1 VKNLIEIFKTKAEK
15 SFSFGN
21 GTLIELNSQ
30 SNALYPLIWMQFP
43 LTITNNSRSNII
55 ISQTYNFNLMYL
67 HSGNITDTQTM
78 VNKSFDDMNSIM
90 VGYIQ
95 SIQNQFEQD
104 ENNPIVFG
112 NATMINKK
120 QDNIHFGWSVSVQVT
135 LPINSSLC
143 CNMFE

>member
-1 VKNLIEIFKTKAEK
+1 MKNLIEIFKTKAEK

-55 ISQTYNFNLMYL
+55 ISQTYNFNLMFL

-120 QDNIHFGWSVSVQVT
+120 QDNIHFGWSVAVQVT

>member
-1 VKNLIEIFKTKAEK
+1 MKNLIEIFKTKAEK

-55 ISQTYNFNLMYL
+55 ISQTYNFNLMFL
-67 HSGNITDTQTM
+67 HSGNITDTQAIA
-78 VNKSFDDMNSIM
+78 NKSFDDMNSIM
-90 VGYIQ
+90 VGFIQ
-95 SIQNQFEQD
+95 SIQNEFEQD

>member
-43 LTITNNSRSNII
+43 LTITNNSRNNII
-55 ISQTYNFNLMYL
+55 ISQTYNFNLMFL